1 MVQGFREISSGASLI
16 QDDEPQGDGRALRMD
31 GRESLES
38 FRWCESHALTSCFRK
53 MT

>member
-1 MVQGFREISSGASLI
+1 MFQDGHV

-38 FRWCESHALTSCFRK
+38 FKTVDGLNL
-53 MT
+53 MP